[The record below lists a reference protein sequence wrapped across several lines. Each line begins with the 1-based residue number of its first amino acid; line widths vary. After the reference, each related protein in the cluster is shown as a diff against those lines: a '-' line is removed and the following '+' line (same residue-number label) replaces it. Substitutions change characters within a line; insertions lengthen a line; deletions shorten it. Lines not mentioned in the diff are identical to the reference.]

1 MERAYLL
8 EGESLLPWDQLSQVA
23 YVFLALRL
31 HDSWIYRNY
40 KYKGAS
46 PCWEILLMRQIIG
59 LCGETD
65 FICDI

>member
-31 HDSWIYRNY
+31 HDSWIYR
-40 KYKGAS
+40 KGAS
-46 PCWEILLMRQIIG
+46 PSWEILLMRQIIR